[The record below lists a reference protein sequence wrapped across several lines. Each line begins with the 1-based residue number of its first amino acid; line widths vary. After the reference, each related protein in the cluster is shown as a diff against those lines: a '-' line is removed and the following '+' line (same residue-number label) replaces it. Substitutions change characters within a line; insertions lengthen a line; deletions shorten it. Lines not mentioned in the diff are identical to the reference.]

1 MTIVVTLLFSLYLLF
16 DPANWLASLMQL
28 TKVPLDFKIFLLLL
42 VLGGFSGAW
51 VVEKHFS
58 VWVARVLGKASVSVW
73 PQSGKKRKAYKTIL
87 EEMRI

>member
-1 MTIVVTLLFSLYLLF
+1 MLF
-16 DPANWLASLMQL
+16 DPAIWLASLMQL
-28 TKVPLDFKIFLLLL
+28 TKMPVEFKCLLLVL

-58 VWVARVLGKASVSVW
+58 IWVARVLWKASVSVW
-73 PQSGKKRKAYKTIL
+73 PQSGKKRKVYKTIL